1 MYRKKAVVVSPSICD
16 FYFTPGRGT
25 ALGAISVQN
34 QLTGMGIESRLL
46 NLPLLSPRGKKIAI
60 HETHEYIKPFITGG
74 ERGPLGFFQS
84 YKRFGPSPEESAAH
98 ILSTNP
104 DIIFI
109 SLFAW
114 AYARDAVLL
123 AEEIKKIP
131 KSKKVTL
138 CIGGA
143 GVAVLPE
150 YFGRQSLFDFIIT
163 GDGEQVIPPFI
174 KELDKVCPDFSKVP
188 HLYGIRGS
196 EAKISMKLPE
206 PVLSLRRDKGE
217 KQWLSLILSRGC
229 PLKCRFCSNHL
240 TQGRTFRPTPVD
252 QLKEALNNLDV
263 SLNNPLHINLEDD
276 NLLIR
281 KTYFGDILNMLKELF
296 PHATFSIENGLDYTC
311 MSPEYIDYLIDTGF
325 NGFTLSLGSSNLNIL
340 RDEQRPADLEKL
352 ESILGRIK
360 KRNIPVKTFMICGLP
375 GDNKETILSSLLYLH
390 SLPTQ
395 IGLSL
400 FYPVPGIDRF
410 EDKTM
415 FLDKSPRLCSGS
427 SAYPWSGS
435 LTTGEMV
442 TSFRLARLSNLIK
455 KKEKSP
461 KEVEL
466 INIIKGKRVLYTFQG
481 KLMKIIPVTNM
492 DEYLVSQFLDNL
504 KNIDSFKE

>member
-1 MYRKKAVVVSPSICD
+1 
-16 FYFTPGRGT
+16 
-25 ALGAISVQN
+25 
-34 QLTGMGIESRLL
+34 MGIESRLI

-60 HETHEYIKPFITGG
+60 PETHEYIKPFITGG

-84 YKRFGPSPEESAAH
+84 YKRFGPSPEESAVH
-98 ILSTNP
+98 ILSTDP

-114 AYARDAVLL
+114 AYAEDAVLL
-123 AEEIKKIP
+123 AEEIKRNIC
-131 KSKKVTL
+131 STKKVTI

-150 YFGRQSLFDFIIT
+150 YFEKQSLFDFIIT
-163 GDGEQVIPPFI
+163 GDGEQVIPPLI
-174 KELDKVCPDFSKVP
+174 EELDKKCPDFSKVP

-196 EAKISMKLPE
+196 EAKISMKSPE

-252 QLKEALNNLDV
+252 QLKGALNNLDV

-281 KTYFGDILNMLKELF
+281 KTYFEDILNMLKKMY

-325 NGFTLSLGSSNLNIL
+325 NDFTLSLGSSNLEIL
-340 RDEQRPADLEKL
+340 KIEQRPADLERLK
-352 ESILGRIK
+352 SILRRLK

-375 GDNKETILSSLLYLH
+375 GDNKETILSSLLYIH

-395 IGLSL
+395 IGISL

-410 EDKTM
+410 EDKNI
-415 FLDKSPRLCSGS
+415 FLGKSPRLCTGS

-455 KKEKSP
+455 KEGKSP

-466 INIIKGKRVLYTFQG
+466 INLIKEKRELYTFQG